1 MQDRILKGLIPIMPV
16 DRDQE
21 FSIKDRGRIMK
32 TLDTKNFS
40 VPGYKAWGISCGIKK
55 TDKKDLAIIFS
66 DREASVAGVFTK
78 NRVKAAPVLLDMAK
92 VKSGKGQV
100 IVANSGCANACTGKR
115 GLADARETAE
125 AAANEFGVKPDA
137 VLVASTGVIGEY
149 LPVTKVGTGIATA
162 AGLLSPTGWEQAAE
176 AIMTTDI
183 YPKLSIVQEEIG
195 GKTVTVAGIAKGS
208 GMIHPNMAT
217 MLCFIVTDAALAAA
231 LAQEGAACVHRKVLQ
246 LDYGGRRH
254 EHERHGPLHGK
265 RRCGQQADRR
275 REQGLQEVSGLPGC
289 SDPLACQAGRARRR
303 GCDEV
308 RGDRSAERE
317 EPLEAKRAAMTVA
330 KSSLVKTAL
339 FGEDANWG
347 RIMAA
352 LGYSGVDMDEARTD
366 ISIGKTKIVEK
377 GLGMGKAAERDASLA
392 LKQREVQISH
402 RPAQG
407 ERKRTVWTCDMSY
420 EYVKIN
426 AAYRS

>member
-1 MQDRILKGLIPIMPV
+1 MRV
-16 DRDQE
+16 
-21 FSIKDRGRIMK
+21 
-32 TLDTKNFS
+32 LDTKSFS

-55 TDKKDLAIIFS
+55 NEKKDLAIIYS

-78 NRVKAAPVLLDMAK
+78 NRVKAAPVLLDMAR

-115 GLADARETAE
+115 GLADARETSE
-125 AAANEFGVKPDA
+125 AAARELGIKPDA
-137 VLVASTGVIGEY
+137 VLVASTGVIGEF
-149 LPVTKVGTGIATA
+149 LPLTKVATGIATA
-162 AGLLSPTGWEQAAE
+162 AGLLSATGWEQAAE

-217 MLCFIVTDAALAAA
+217 MLCFIVTDAAVPAPLLRKALLASTEKSFNSITVDGDMSTNDMILCMANGAAGNKRIAAGSKEFKKFQACLDAVARA
-231 LAQEGAACVHRKVLQ
+231 LARQVVRDGEGATKFV
-246 LDYGGRRH
+246 
-254 EHERHGPLHGK
+254 EI
-265 RRCGQQADRR
+265 
-275 REQGLQEVSGLPGC
+275 
-289 SDPLACQAGRARRR
+289 
-303 GCDEV
+303 EV
-308 RGDRSAERE
+308 RNAKN
-317 EPLEAKRAAMTVA
+317 PAEAKRAAMTVA

-366 ISIGKTKIVEK
+366 IYIGKAKLVEK
-377 GLGMGKAAERDASLA
+377 GLGLGKAADREASLA
-392 LKQREVQISH
+392 LKQREVQVVVDLH
-402 RPAQG
+402 KGKGNA
-407 ERKRTVWTCDMSY
+407 TVWTCDLSY